1 LILLSTPLTMWV
13 QQAYYVGMSTKQVT
27 ATIDRIDYQRRSV
40 WVNEGG
46 QVVRYG
52 FQEARRTFGF
62 DI

>member
-1 LILLSTPLTMWV
+1 MWV
-13 QQAYYVGMSTKQVT
+13 QQAYDVGMSTKQVT

-46 QVVRYG
+46 QIIRYG